1 MTDSQFH
8 QIILAELKESN
19 RLMKAM
25 VSELS
30 QIKFE
35 LVNER
40 LRREREKEMRIKE
53 AEQRPLPPAFSYTI
67 PIPVKSGTPGIDG
80 TSDITMKTDTPSI
93 TPSWKR
99 WLAEQLA
106 GWEK

>member
-35 LVNER
+35 LMNER

-53 AEQRPLPPAFSYTI
+53 AEQRPIPPAFSYTI
-67 PIPVKSGTPGIDG
+67 PIPAPGPSEYHPKVSKEYEHAVDV
-80 TSDITMKTDTPSI
+80 MK
-93 TPSWKR
+93 
-99 WLAEQLA
+99 
-106 GWEK
+106 

>member
-8 QIILAELKESN
+8 QSVLAELKESN

-40 LRREREKEMRIKE
+40 LRKDAPKKPLSEYVPKIMFDPVAQTGPSEYHPKVSKEYE
-53 AEQRPLPPAFSYTI
+53 PA
-67 PIPVKSGTPGIDG
+67 VDV
-80 TSDITMKTDTPSI
+80 MK
-93 TPSWKR
+93 
-99 WLAEQLA
+99 
-106 GWEK
+106 